1 MNQQLLAWRQR
12 AVTFLDQR
20 SPSER
25 RALVLLA
32 WAVALAIVG
41 QAAWSLEHARRAQLR
56 QLPLLAASAER
67 VAALRSELQQLGD
80 AAATQAMR
88 SDVLQTTLAPRLS
101 ELGPDIAANWPAA
114 GQLQLSGEVDF
125 AVWVRWTAAMQG
137 EYRLVLERCRI
148 SGSSGRVR
156 IEASYRATGSSA

>member
-1 MNQQLLAWRQR
+1 MNQQFLAWRQR
-12 AVTFLDQR
+12 AAAFLDQR

-32 WAVALAIVG
+32 WTVALAIAG

-67 VAALRSELQQLGD
+67 VAALSKELQQLGD
-80 AAATQAMR
+80 AATPPMR
-88 SDVLQTTLAPRLS
+88 NDVLQTALAPRLS
-101 ELGPDIAANWPAA
+101 ELGPGMTTNWPAS
-114 GQLQLSGEVDF
+114 GQLQLSGETDF
-125 AVWVRWTAAMQG
+125 AVWIRWTAAMQA
-137 EYRLVLERCRI
+137 EYRLVLEHCRI

-156 IEASYRATGSSA
+156 IEASYRTTGNST

>member
-1 MNQQLLAWRQR
+1 MNQQFLAWRQR

-32 WAVALAIVG
+32 WAVALAIIG

-56 QLPLLAASAER
+56 QLPQLAANAER
-67 VAALRSELQQLGD
+67 VTALSKELQQLGD
-80 AAATQAMR
+80 AAATPPMR
-88 SDVLQTTLAPRLS
+88 SDVLQTTLAPRLG
-101 ELGPDIAANWPAA
+101 ELGADINASWPAP
-114 GQLQLSGEVDF
+114 GQLALSGETDF

-156 IEASYRATGSSA
+156 IEASYRVTGNST